1 VPTLFLIGGLPGAGK
16 TTLARALELSESA
29 LRLDA
34 DEWVLALAA
43 NAADSE
49 ETDRLRPI
57 LHEQLWALASRA
69 LTLDT
74 NVILER
80 SFWTRELRD
89 AYRLRAQTLVG
100 VRVELRI
107 LEAEL
112 EELWARLIKRNA
124 NLPPGTFAVTRQEL
138 ERFWSW
144 FEPPTHTELE
154 SYSN

>member
-1 VPTLFLIGGLPGAGK
+1 MPTLFLIGGLPGAGK
-16 TTLARALELSESA
+16 TTLARALEQSESA

-34 DEWVLALAA
+34 DEWVLALAV
-43 NAADSE
+43 NPADGE

-57 LHEQLWALASRA
+57 IHKQLWGLAARA
-69 LTLDT
+69 LTLNT

-80 SFWTRELRD
+80 SFWTKQTRES
-89 AYRLRAQTLVG
+89 YRLRAQALG
-100 VRVELRI
+100 VRVELRL
-107 LEAEL
+107 LEAGL
-112 EELWARLIKRNA
+112 EELWARLVERNA

-154 SYSN
+154 LYSN

>member
-16 TTLARALELSESA
+16 TTLARALERSESA

-43 NAADSE
+43 NPGDGK

-57 LHEQLWALASRA
+57 LHSQLWKLATRA
-69 LTLDT
+69 LEIGV
-74 NVILER
+74 NVSIER
-80 SFWTRELRD
+80 SFWTRELRET
-89 AYRLRAQTLVG
+89 YRLRAQALVG
-100 VRVELRI
+100 VRVELRV
-107 LEAEL
+107 LEAGF
-112 EELWARLIKRNA
+112 EELWARLNERNS
-124 NLPPGTFAVTRQEL
+124 NLPEGTFRVTRDDL

-154 SYSN
+154 LYST